1 MKRIFSILF
10 CAVLISVSCI
20 KEGQTGS
27 NLMVGDKVPDFVVT
41 MNDGTTLT
49 GEHLCKGV
57 SCIMFFTTLCPDCR
71 QTLPHMQKLYDEYV
85 SQGVSFAVISRQ
97 EGDASIS
104 KFWQEHGFTMPYSA
118 QEDRKVY
125 EQFAMTRVPRV
136 YISRNGVIKS
146 IFTDSP
152 NPAYEDLKSALDGAL
167 YKY

>member
-27 NLMVGDKVPDFVVT
+27 DLAVGDSVPDFMVT
-41 MNDGTTLT
+41 MNDGTTVT
-49 GEHLCKGV
+49 GELLCKGV
-57 SCIMFFTTLCPDCR
+57 SCIMFFTTACPDCR
-71 QTLPHMQKLYDEYV
+71 QTLPHMQKVYDEYV
-85 SQGVSFAVISRQ
+85 SQGVSFALISRQ
-97 EGDASIS
+97 EGAESIS
-104 KFWQEHGFTMPYSA
+104 KFWQEQGFTMPYSA
-118 QEDRKVY
+118 QDDRKVY

-136 YISRNGVIKS
+136 YICRHGVIKS

-152 NPAYEDLKSALDGAL
+152 NPAYEDISSALDSAL